1 MKYLDVRI
9 RQPDWMLHPMQEF
22 IRDEDAVRYEE
33 LLTWNIQ
40 EEAGLEYELF
50 YVEADFER
58 YRRAVDRVESVRDYR
73 LAPIDEESFHV
84 WACQETRPE
93 DRSWRGAFADQNLLV
108 VPPVQFDDDA
118 AMGMTLVGEG
128 SDLQAVLEE
137 LPPDVETTVHEIGTY
152 DRRGGTVAGSL
163 TDRQLEA
170 ANTALRLGYYDVP
183 RTATLADVADELG
196 CAESSASVALRRAQR
211 AVFSQVLERYG
222 GAVGRSDGEERSW
235 EI

>member
-22 IRDEDAVRYEE
+22 IRYDDAVRYEE

-40 EEAGLEYELF
+40 EGAGLEYELF
-50 YVEADFER
+50 YVEGDLER
-58 YRRAVDRVESVRDYR
+58 YREVIEGVESIRDYR
-73 LAPIDEESFHV
+73 IAPIDEKSFHV

-93 DRSWRGAFADQNLLV
+93 DRSWRAAFADRNLLV
-108 VPPVQFDDDA
+108 VPPVRFDDAA

-128 SDLQAVLEE
+128 EDLQAVLEE
-137 LPPDVETTVHEIGTY
+137 LPADVETTVEEIGTY
-152 DRRGGTVAGSL
+152 DRRGGTVAGTL

-170 ANTALRLGYYDVP
+170 ASTALQLGYYDVP
-183 RTATLADVADELG
+183 RTATLADVAAELG

-211 AVFSQVLERYG
+211 AVFSWVLERYG
-222 GAVGRSDGEERSW
+222 GAVGTSTRSDGPVDS
-235 EI
+235 